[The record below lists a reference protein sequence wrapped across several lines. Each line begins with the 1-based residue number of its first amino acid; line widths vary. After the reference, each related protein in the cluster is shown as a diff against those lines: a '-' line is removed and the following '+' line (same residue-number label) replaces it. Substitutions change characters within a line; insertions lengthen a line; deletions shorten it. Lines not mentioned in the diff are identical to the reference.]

1 MTAKDM
7 KIKTFSLIEEYYPEH
22 AGLAEDEDVLNK
34 INGVIN
40 SVQME
45 LMPYRKIGTY
55 KDITIASTDSKTI
68 NLSTAVDDMY
78 QLDRIDIDV
87 EYEII
92 SDRYLVLPDDYEGTF
107 RIYYFK
113 YPTPMQLTFD
123 TPVEEIEPVEDGEEE
138 VEEVEESEETITSD
152 TYDETFTFEL
162 DDVLLEI
169 MPYGIAADLLKMDM
183 ISGYG
188 RYFYERYTQLKNSI
202 DPRRT
207 SGQIF
212 IDGGIDL

>member
-1 MTAKDM
+1 MTAKEM
-7 KIKTFSLIEEYYPEH
+7 KIKTFSLIEEYYPEQ

-40 SVQME
+40 SIQME
-45 LMPYRKIGTY
+45 LMPYRKIGAY
-55 KDITIASTDSKTI
+55 QDINIASEDSKTI
-68 NLSTAVDDMY
+68 NLKTSVSDMY

-92 SDRYLVLPDDYEGTF
+92 SDRYLVLPDDYVGTF

-123 TPVEEIEPVEDGEEE
+123 TETPVENSEEE
-138 VEEVEESEETITSD
+138 LEEVEESEETITSD
-152 TYDETFTFEL
+152 IYDETFTFEL